1 MNVTEFSNWYE
12 ELPILAYGELSD
24 EEVLDA
30 FTIILEWKQKG
41 IFISDD
47 IPDERFTSHEYWLF
61 LGLLSNCIEYGSSPR
76 GGWLTDFGKN
86 ILQFLKSD
94 KHLDYLNKG
103 CQ

>member
-41 IFISDD
+41 IFICA
-47 IPDERFTSHEYWLF
+47 LF
-61 LGLLSNCIEYGSSPR
+61 
-76 GGWLTDFGKN
+76 
-86 ILQFLKSD
+86 
-94 KHLDYLNKG
+94 
-103 CQ
+103 